1 MRTGGTPEYPQR
13 QSDDTPSTPWNLP
26 PLILHPFADRNGP
39 GQLME
44 SSRASMMLQR
54 LIPSGDTS
62 IEELERRLLDGR
74 YCEVRMLFYVGRD
87 LSRWIDQCLGFV
99 HKHRELQAF
108 DFRYQSFA
116 NLLVEQT
123 PANVVAKLKAWG
135 VADYTAIF
143 ARALAL
149 NTLFSEVPPRDIL
162 SDYFIRA
169 YYRITDHI
177 YAWRQHVAYPP
188 VPGGLFAFEL
198 YASGEYTRML
208 ERQWS
213 EGAADH
219 PSSER

>member
-1 MRTGGTPEYPQR
+1 MPTGGTPEFQNL
-13 QSDDTPSTPWNLP
+13 QSSDSPLNCWNLP

-39 GQLME
+39 SQLIE

-54 LIPSGDTS
+54 LIPSGDLS
-62 IEELERRLLDGR
+62 MEELERRLLEGR

-87 LSRWIDQCLGFV
+87 LVRWIDQCLDFT
-99 HKHRELQAF
+99 HKQPELRSF

-135 VADYTAIF
+135 VADYAAIF

-149 NTLFSEVPPRDIL
+149 NTLFSEVPPREIL
-162 SDYFIRA
+162 SDYFIRS

-198 YASGEYTRML
+198 YASGEYTRLL

-213 EGAADH
+213 EGAANPP
-219 PSSER
+219 PSEL